1 MAHNR
6 LMQTLLNA
14 QNNFVI
20 TYHYVY
26 VGSFMG
32 EKTLKILKS
41 LLYISNSRVNLN
53 KLHGK
58 KLLLFKITFAG
69 RHLRMYI

>member
-32 EKTLKILKS
+32 EKNFKNLEKSTL
-41 LLYISNSRVNLN
+41 
-53 KLHGK
+53 
-58 KLLLFKITFAG
+58 
-69 RHLRMYI
+69 HL